1 MNLGPIR
8 SAADG
13 YGFGDDDRRGIR
25 RFCGCAQNL
34 PGTIEWVADSA
45 RRARG
50 RDAKAHKS
58 LTAVHPATPVA
69 VLTAR
74 TIASAKTSAAIAPSA
89 VSDTETFERPVETAM
104 I

>member
-34 PGTIEWVADSA
+34 PGTIEWVADPRGVLA
-45 RRARG
+45 AVTRR
-50 RDAKAHKS
+50 
-58 LTAVHPATPVA
+58 LTN
-69 VLTAR
+69 L
-74 TIASAKTSAAIAPSA
+74 
-89 VSDTETFERPVETAM
+89 
-104 I
+104 